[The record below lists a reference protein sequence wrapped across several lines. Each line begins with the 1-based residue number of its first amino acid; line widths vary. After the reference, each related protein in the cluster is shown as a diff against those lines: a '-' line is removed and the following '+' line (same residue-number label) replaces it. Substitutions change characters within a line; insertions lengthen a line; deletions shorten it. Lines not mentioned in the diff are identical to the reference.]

1 MVEQSGTRLDPQ
13 QKAKDGV
20 QFRDRL
26 YAKQGPVRSLWQS
39 IADLI
44 FPQTFGI
51 TTKRNAGQELMN
63 QIFDTTA
70 IEELENMSSGIA
82 ANLFPA
88 GQKFFE
94 HKPPL
99 ESRNDQDAVD
109 YLRYLTEVQH
119 ELMFNSNYVAQTGN
133 TIQYWAGFGTGVNYS
148 DWTVKDGLS
157 YRDYAIGTY
166 QCAENAKG
174 IIDTLVFTMPMTAR
188 QIQQEF
194 GSGTK
199 AGTSLGASVDQALQP
214 MNNNTHDEFNVVWIV
229 RPRADRDPSMIDN
242 MNMPWESLYI
252 NEKDQVVLQEGG
264 FDEFPF
270 AAPRY
275 NVLYR
280 EVYGRGRGTMMLPT
294 VRVLNRLARDFLE
307 ASNKAVNPALEIH
320 DSFEGQVDV
329 SPGAKNY
336 VQTMDNVQQLK
347 IDATNAAII
356 GEKALALY
364 QTKVKE
370 GFYKNAFEPISGL
383 TGDRRNTTEI
393 VERLREGLKK
403 ATRPF
408 GRLFIELVAPQIT
421 RSAALLIR
429 NNVVEAPPAS
439 LQGKPM
445 KIRLINPLALALE
458 DQQSQGGRQWVAA
471 LGEANE
477 ILPGV
482 TDNIDGDT
490 WARNLGDSLGV
501 SSDEIRSVEERDM
514 IRQQNAEIAAQ
525 REQMEAIQAGAQAYS
540 QTTKAPEQGSV
551 AGNLIQG

>member
-1 MVEQSGTRLDPQ
+1 MADIQQQFKDPQ
-13 QKAKDGV
+13 QKAKDAV
-20 QFRDRL
+20 AFRDRVF
-26 YAKQGPVRSLWQS
+26 AKQGPVRSMWQS

-44 FPQTFGI
+44 FPQTYGI
-51 TTKRNAGQELMN
+51 TTKRSNGQELMN
-63 QIFDTTA
+63 NLFDTTA
-70 IEELENMSSGIA
+70 VEELENMASGIA
-82 ANLFPA
+82 SNLFPA
-88 GQKFFE
+88 GQRFFE

-99 ESRNDQDAVD
+99 ENRDDQDAKE
-109 YLRYLTEVQH
+109 YLYYLTEVQH

-148 DWTVKDGLS
+148 DWSVKNGLS

-166 QCAENAKG
+166 QCLEDSDG
-174 IIDTLVFTMPMTAR
+174 IIDTIVFTMPMTAR

-194 GSGTK
+194 GEGRK
-199 AGTSLGASVDQALQP
+199 SLGASVDQALQP
-214 MNNNTHDEFNVVWIV
+214 MNNSAQDDFNVIWIV
-229 RPRADRDPSMIDN
+229 RPRTDRQPDMMDN
-242 MNMPWESLYI
+242 KNMPWESLYV
-252 NEKDQVVLQEGG
+252 NEKDAVVLSEGG
-264 FDEFPF
+264 FEEFPF

-294 VRVLNRLARDFLE
+294 VRVLNRIAKDFLE
-307 ASNKAVNPALEIH
+307 ASNKAVNPALEVH

-336 VQTMDNVQQLK
+336 TQSMGNVKQLQ
-347 IDATNAAII
+347 IDAANAAIL
-356 GEKALALY
+356 GEKALQLY
-364 QTKVKE
+364 QTKVQE

-408 GRLFIELVAPQIT
+408 GRLFIELVTPQIT

-429 NNVVEAPPAS
+429 NNVVEKPPPS

-458 DQQSQGGRQWVAA
+458 DQQAQGGKQWVAA
-471 LGEANE
+471 VGEADQ
-477 ILPGV
+477 IFPGV
-482 TDNIDGDT
+482 KDNVDSDT
-490 WARNLGDSLGV
+490 WARNLGESLGV
-501 SSDEIRSVEERDM
+501 SSDEIRSIDDRDE
-514 IRQQNAEIAAQ
+514 IRRQKAQVAAQ
-525 REQMEAIQAGAQAYS
+525 KEQMEMIQAGANAYS
-540 QTTKAPEQGSV
+540 QTTKAPEEGSV
-551 AGNLIQG
+551 ASQL